1 MDSTSLSIQLVPLIR
16 CIAESTLLT
25 WSSLYLILVAKKFI
39 NSNQKRPQWVMAIG
53 RPFTLTHQ
61 LSSLF
66 PLLFHNLLL
75 LCTREQNTSSERLY
89 IYSSIWKFFFRVSKK
104 NPGNPLKVYGVPSF
118 GWSWMAELFLV
129 PHKDSKWNHDGEP
142 ARLPLSP
149 PQMVP
154 PLRNRKA
161 KKC

>member
-16 CIAESTLLT
+16 CIAESTLWT

-39 NSNQKRPQWVMAIG
+39 DSNQKRPQWVMAIG
-53 RPFTLTHQ
+53 RPLTLTHQ
-61 LSSLF
+61 QSSLF

-104 NPGNPLKVYGVPSF
+104 IQEITLKSMVCHPLADREWPNFFWFPTKILSETMMVNQH
-118 GWSWMAELFLV
+118 AC
-129 PHKDSKWNHDGEP
+129 
-142 ARLPLSP
+142 LSP